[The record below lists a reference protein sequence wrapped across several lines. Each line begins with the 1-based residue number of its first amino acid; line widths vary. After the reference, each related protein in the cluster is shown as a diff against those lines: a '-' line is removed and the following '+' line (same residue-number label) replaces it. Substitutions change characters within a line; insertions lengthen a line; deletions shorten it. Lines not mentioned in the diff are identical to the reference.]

1 VTSIDMQHNERLAR
15 LRSMVDRRLAQ
26 HLRSGRPGDLR
37 TASRYVMA
45 GGGKRVRSTLV
56 QLSCEAVG
64 GRPEAAVHAGA
75 AIELMHNF
83 TLVHDDIMDRA
94 RSRRGR
100 PTVHV
105 AWDLNTA
112 LLVGDILLGHA
123 YDLLLKSDQRVL
135 SRLSSSFTRGLLDV
149 CEGQAMDLEFG
160 HREDVRVR
168 DYFAMIELKTGR
180 LLSLACEMGGM
191 LGGGGQKDLSTL
203 RSFGHYLGRAFQ
215 LQDDLLDVIADQKRL
230 GKPIGGDII
239 EGKRTYLLLTALE
252 RARGEDLRVL
262 RSILKAGGR
271 AGRGRLPRQ
280 VVVRRVADIYRRT
293 GVLRD
298 TERLVRLNTRRAL
311 TSLDMLRP
319 SPAREALRW
328 MAEQLVKRAS

>member
-1 VTSIDMQHNERLAR
+1 MQHTAHLTR
-15 LRSMVDRRLAQ
+15 LRSMVDRRLARYF
-26 HLRSGRPGDLR
+26 RSGRPGDLR

-64 GRPEAAVHAGA
+64 GRPGAAVNAGA
-75 AIELMHNF
+75 ALELMHNF

-105 AWDLNTA
+105 AWNLNTA

-123 YDLLLKSDQRVL
+123 YDLLLKSDPRVL
-135 SRLSSSFTRGLLDV
+135 STLSSSFTRGLLDV
-149 CEGQAMDLEFG
+149 CEGQAMDLEFE
-160 HREDVRVR
+160 RRDDVRVR
-168 DYFAMIELKTGR
+168 DYFTMIELKTGR
-180 LLSLACEMGGM
+180 LLSLACEMGAV
-191 LGGGGQKDLSTL
+191 LGGGRPRDLRAL

-215 LQDDLLDVIADQKRL
+215 LQDDLLDVVADQKRL

-252 RARGEDLRVL
+252 RARGTDLRVL
-262 RSILKAGGR
+262 HSVLKTGGR
-271 AGRGRLPRQ
+271 AGGNRAPRQ
-280 VVVRRVADIYRRT
+280 LLVRHVTDIYRRT

-298 TERLVRLNTRRAL
+298 TERLVRANTTRAL
-311 TSLDMLRP
+311 TSLDKLRP
-319 SPAREALRW
+319 SPARDTLRW
-328 MAEQLVKRAS
+328 MAEQLVQRAS